1 MLDTFIDYL
10 RYERGASERTVGEYE
25 NDLKAFESFFKSRD
39 SELSWSTV
47 DTDMVREWMVAMMD
61 KGNKPSSV
69 QRRLAALRSCYKFLL
84 RRGYVQRDPAH
95 NVTAPKCE
103 RVLPAFV
110 REDEMNRLLDS
121 PEMWEDSFEGRR
133 DRLIVMMFYN
143 TGFRLSELLGLN
155 DTDVNLSAQVIK
167 VTGKGNKQRMVP
179 FGGEL
184 LHLINIYRDERSSL
198 TGSEWDGAF
207 FVSAKG
213 QRLKNFQVRGMVKRQ
228 LALVTAQRKRSPHVL
243 RHTFATTMLNHRADL
258 ESVKELLGHERL
270 STTEIYT
277 HTTFE
282 ELKKAYS
289 QAHPRA

>member
-95 NVTAPKCE
+95 NVTAPKRE

-270 STTEIYT
+270 ST
-277 HTTFE
+277 
-282 ELKKAYS
+282 
-289 QAHPRA
+289 

>member
-47 DTDMVREWMVAMMD
+47 DTDVVREWMVAMMD

-95 NVTAPKCE
+95 NVTAPKRE

-110 REDEMNRLLDS
+110 RDDEMNRLLDS

-207 FVSAKG
+207 FVNAKG

>member
-95 NVTAPKCE
+95 NVTAPKRE

-207 FVSAKG
+207 FVNAKG

-282 ELKKAYS
+282 ELKKVYKN
-289 QAHPRA
+289 AHPRA

>member
-47 DTDMVREWMVAMMD
+47 DTDVVREWMVAMMD

-95 NVTAPKCE
+95 NVTAPKRE

-110 REDEMNRLLDS
+110 RDDEMNRLLDS

-198 TGSEWDGAF
+198 TGSQWDGAF

>member
-95 NVTAPKCE
+95 NVTAPKRE

-277 HTTFE
+277 HVTFE

>member
-47 DTDMVREWMVAMMD
+47 DTDVVREWMVAMMD

-95 NVTAPKCE
+95 NVTAPKRE

-110 REDEMNRLLDS
+110 RDDEMNRLLDS

>member
-47 DTDMVREWMVAMMD
+47 DTDVVREWMVAMMD

-95 NVTAPKCE
+95 NVTAPKRE

>member
-1 MLDTFIDYL
+1 MLETFIDYL

-25 NDLKAFESFFKSRD
+25 NDLKAFESFFKSLD

-69 QRRLAALRSCYKFLL
+69 QRRLSALRSCYKFLL

-95 NVTAPKCE
+95 SVTAPKRE

-110 REDEMNRLLDS
+110 REDDMNRLLDS
-121 PEMWEDSFEGRR
+121 PEMWDDSFEGRR

-179 FGGEL
+179 FGDEL
-184 LHLINIYRDERSSL
+184 LHLINIYREERDGL
-198 TGSEWDGAF
+198 TGNPEGAF
-207 FVSAKG
+207 FVNAKG
-213 QRLKNFQVRGMVKRQ
+213 ERLKNFQVRGMVKRQ

>member
-47 DTDMVREWMVAMMD
+47 DTDVVREWMVAMMD

-95 NVTAPKCE
+95 NVTAPKRE

-207 FVSAKG
+207 FVNAKG